1 MQKISNMRASSPDP
15 SDGGSELRGFKSHLP
30 PHTFPVFMH
39 VAAAYRFLRDKSR
52 VT

>member
-30 PHTFPVFMH
+30 PHVFMH